1 LLRFLKRTK
10 FFKTMA
16 DRRNARLVSLMLPL
30 VEALGRLPLPL
41 LRRFGDVIGTAAYR
55 LAPQMRRRVLRN
67 LFIALG
73 RESSEGQLRS
83 IALASMR
90 HFAKGVMEFAALR
103 ALSREE
109 LDNLV
114 RVEGFEN
121 AERAAA
127 KGAGV
132 IVATA
137 HLGNW
142 EVCASKVAR
151 LTVGGPPLTVVV
163 RGTHDAKV
171 TRAIVRIRTG
181 IGLNLVSLGTS
192 YRSLRQRLRRGE
204 VVILLVDQGVSKHGI
219 FVEFFGTFASAHR
232 GAVALA
238 MDTGA
243 PIICAFCRRE
253 PDDTHTLTLYPPL
266 ELRITGDR
274 ERDLLRNTSMLA
286 KIVEKQI
293 RQRPDQWWWFH
304 RRWKHRP
311 AWERAIASDDKN
323 DGMR

>member
-1 LLRFLKRTK
+1 
-10 FFKTMA
+10 MA
-16 DRRNARLVSLMLPL
+16 DRRNAPLVSLMLPL

-41 LRRFGDVIGTAAYR
+41 LRRFGEALGTAAYR
-55 LAPQMRRRVLRN
+55 LAPQVRRRVLRN
-67 LFIALG
+67 LSIALG
-73 RESSEGQLRS
+73 REISESRLRS

-90 HFAKGVMEFAALR
+90 HFAKGIMEFAALG
-103 ALSREE
+103 ALSPQE

-127 KGAGV
+127 EGTGV
-132 IVATA
+132 VVVTA

-142 EVCASKVAR
+142 EVCASKVA
-151 LTVGGPPLTVVV
+151 LSGFPLTVVV
-163 RGTHDAKV
+163 RDTHDARV
-171 TRAIVRIRTG
+171 TRAMVRIRTG
-181 IGLNLVSLGTS
+181 IGLNLVSQGSS
-192 YRSLRQRLRRGE
+192 YWSLRQRLRRGE
-204 VVILLVDQGVSKHGI
+204 VVILLVDQGVGKHGV
-219 FVEFFGTFASAHR
+219 FVEFFGRFASAHR

-253 PDDTHTLTLYPPL
+253 PGDTHTLTLHPPL

-286 KIVEKQI
+286 KIVERQI
-293 RQRPDQWWWFH
+293 RELPEQWWWFH

-311 AWERAIASDDKN
+311 AWEKAITSDDKS